1 MCERGHET
9 APAFTQSQLLEG
21 LAQALA
27 PYLMAHLPSESA
39 LHAGGQGFK
48 SPRLHHTRDSNSDSH
63 RISRRDLAA
72 SPRRPR
78 RAVEPRGPGW
88 PADLIDKL
96 TVRHPRPK

>member
-48 SPRLHHTRDSNSDSH
+48 SPRLHHSRDNTTHSR
-63 RISRRDLAA
+63 RIYRRDLPT

-78 RAVEPRGPGW
+78 RAVEPRGPG
-88 PADLIDKL
+88 
-96 TVRHPRPK
+96 